1 MEVPSDWVTETL
13 DVVAGL
19 GGWAL
24 VRVRLS
30 CWGFVLEWGRGARL
44 MDSMAGGVVCVTF

>member
-1 MEVPSDWVTETL
+1 MPSDWVTETL

-19 GGWAL
+19 GGGWVL

-30 CWGFVLEWGRGARL
+30 CWCFVLRWAKGREAD
-44 MDSMAGGVVCVTF
+44 DSVGGGVVFVTL